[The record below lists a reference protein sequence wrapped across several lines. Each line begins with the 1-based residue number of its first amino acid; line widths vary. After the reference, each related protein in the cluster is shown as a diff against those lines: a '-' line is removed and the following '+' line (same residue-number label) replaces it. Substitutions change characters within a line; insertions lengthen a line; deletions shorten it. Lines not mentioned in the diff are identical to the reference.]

1 MGIIELSMIL
11 INEIYRVPSRK
22 IVSELI
28 YKKGYAN
35 VEKKRVQIN
44 TNELIEK
51 ELGKFGLLC
60 IEDLVHE
67 IVKTGEHFDD
77 ANNFLW

>member
-1 MGIIELSMIL
+1 MGILKQSYIF

-28 YKKGYAN
+28 YKKGFAN

-51 ELGKFGLLC
+51 ELGKIGLLC